1 MKKVLVTLIAVC
13 FTLGLTVGVMAAE
26 PEISTSG
33 TIEFKISGT
42 SEEEQASGLFGAGD
56 VLVDYNVSFT
66 SGPWTAVVS
75 PEFDIGGEALAECD
89 AYITYSGEAFTL
101 TLDPTG
107 IDNGIF
113 DIYAY
118 GLDGAIDGA
127 PNIPSNAGLK
137 LEVPFDTSSFYL
149 VVNNQPDPE
158 DSESAAF
165 CFGGGLSTTISDL
178 SLDLAFNSN
187 PITDDAWYG
196 SSYGVKLGYSLEALS
211 LTAEYGAWSP
221 GDDEVWMEEGAGEVK
236 SGSGY
241 YFEMGYTMPGGDTL
255 TLSYTGSDKNL
266 NGAGYGPSAHEY
278 SKIKGVYS
286 HALAEAVALSFEVA
300 STDNGYA
307 EDTITTWSGKLSI
320 SF

>member
-1 MKKVLVTLIAVC
+1 MRKVLVATVITCL
-13 FTLGLTVGVMAAE
+13 TLGLTAGAMAQ

-33 TIEFKISGT
+33 AIEFTLKGT
-42 SEEEQASGLFGAGD
+42 SAEGEASGLFGAGD
-56 VLVDYNVSFT
+56 VLIDYNVTLT

-127 PNIPSNAGLK
+127 PNIASNPGLK
-137 LEVPFDTSSFYL
+137 LEVPFGSSFYL
-149 VVNNQPDPE
+149 VVNNQQSSTDPE
-158 DSESAAF
+158 NAVF
-165 CFGGGLSTTISDL
+165 NFGGGLSTSMGGV
-178 SLDLAFNSN
+178 SLDLAFNSDGDEGN
-187 PITDDAWYG
+187 TWYG
-196 SSYGVKLGYSLEALS
+196 SSYGLKVGYALDAISLV
-211 LTAEYGAWSP
+211 AEYGAWSP
-221 GDDEVWMEEGAGEVK
+221 GADDLEA
-236 SGSGY
+236 GSGY
-241 YFEMGYTMPGGDTL
+241 YFEFGYTLPGGDSL

-266 NGAGYGPSAHEY
+266 NGAGYGPSDHDY

-286 HALAEAVALSFEVA
+286 HSLAESVTLSFEVA
-300 STDNGYA
+300 STDDGYG
-307 EDTITTWSGKLSI
+307 EEESITTWTGKISI
-320 SF
+320 AI